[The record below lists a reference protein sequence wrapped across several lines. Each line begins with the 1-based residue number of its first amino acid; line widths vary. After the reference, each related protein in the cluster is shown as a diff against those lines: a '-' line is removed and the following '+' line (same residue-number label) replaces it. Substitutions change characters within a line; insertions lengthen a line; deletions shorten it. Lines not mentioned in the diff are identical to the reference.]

1 MHDDPA
7 SPGTENQAAGQL
19 ATGSGADSHGSQW
32 QPSLLDS
39 HRDDLSADERLVTWR
54 AFAAPLAANAGAVTD
69 DPELVRLAI
78 SLLAVYADH
87 QGRSGLTFAQM
98 AEGLRRLG
106 TRVPQAAISA
116 RLEHLHKMGFLEP
129 YLPKLHQGRYIVR
142 PAGLAGA
149 LAAARVTER
158 GGVDELILLLD
169 RARAALSA
177 KRPDPRQV
185 LAYLNSLRHPLV
197 LLALDLHRCVVAGTA
212 AELIEACRQH
222 DHSSFTRQVV
232 ELNEMVT
239 AHFRRHYEL
248 EEAGAA
254 LIEAEQFYR
263 SQVRA
268 AIGKIL
274 AQGTVGLNFDV
285 LTPAE
290 YETAAVTADMDRL
303 AEVGTALI
311 ADVPGMYLDP
321 EALIEVVETYRPR
334 SRSRVRPPE
343 PADTDHPD
351 PLAAADEARETAR
364 RYRRLG
370 LEALLAGAS
379 EVDLTPYMRQG
390 WDAAA
395 RIIVD
400 ALALDA
406 DPDEPFVLDLS
417 ESLEI
422 SSEKPVT
429 YLHPARL
436 IKTDLPS
443 TENGPASGSAKQ
455 SGAPDAG

>member
-1 MHDDPA
+1 
-7 SPGTENQAAGQL
+7 
-19 ATGSGADSHGSQW
+19 
-32 QPSLLDS
+32 
-39 HRDDLSADERLVTWR
+39 
-54 AFAAPLAANAGAVTD
+54 
-69 DPELVRLAI
+69 
-78 SLLAVYADH
+78 
-87 QGRSGLTFAQM
+87 
-98 AEGLRRLG
+98 
-106 TRVPQAAISA
+106 
-116 RLEHLHKMGFLEP
+116 
-129 YLPKLHQGRYIVR
+129 VR

-169 RARAALSA
+169 KARAALSA
-177 KRPDPRQV
+177 QHPDPRQA
-185 LAYLNSLRHPLV
+185 LACLNSLRHPLV
-197 LLALDLHRCVVAGTA
+197 VLALDLHRCVVAGTT

-239 AHFRRHYEL
+239 VHFRRHYQL

-274 AQGTVGLNFDV
+274 AQGGVGLNFDV

-290 YETAAVTADMDRL
+290 YENAAVTADIEAL
-303 AEVGTALI
+303 AEVGTMLL
-311 ADVPGMYLDP
+311 ADVPAVYPDP
-321 EALIEVVETYRPR
+321 EALIEVVETYQPR

-343 PADTDHPD
+343 SAGSDHPD
-351 PLAAADEARETAR
+351 PLAAAEEARETAR

-379 EVDLTPYMRQG
+379 EVDLTPHMQQS
-390 WDAAA
+390 WDDAA

-406 DPDEPFVLDLS
+406 DHDEPFVLDLS
-417 ESLEI
+417 ESLMI
-422 SSEKPVT
+422 GPEKPVT

-436 IKTDLPS
+436 IKTDMPD
-443 TENGPASGSAKQ
+443 TGNGLTPDAAMRPGV
-455 SGAPDAG
+455 PDAG